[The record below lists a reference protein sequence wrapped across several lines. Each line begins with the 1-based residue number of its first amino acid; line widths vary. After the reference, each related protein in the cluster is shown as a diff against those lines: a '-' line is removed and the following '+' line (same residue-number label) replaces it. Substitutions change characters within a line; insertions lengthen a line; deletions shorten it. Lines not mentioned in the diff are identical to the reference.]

1 MNPWMRFLLYWVYIQ
16 MRLVYFINFHKI
28 EMKGVKTRTI
38 WQQLAI
44 EWMKN
49 TNFAI
54 DARAHTDVNNINKT
68 DFDKRNLDAL
78 SKSRLCYSLETIFLW
93 YAHSTLERS
102 LSRKSLTLHHTKKR
116 SVRQRAAIK
125 SRSNHLQ
132 QSGIS
137 VQKKSGQPPGLTQ
150 FLF

>member
-1 MNPWMRFLLYWVYIQ
+1 MNTLTRFLLNWAYIQ
-16 MRLVYFINFHKI
+16 MRLAYLINFLMI
-28 EMKGVKTRTI
+28 EMKGDETKTI

-78 SKSRLCYSLETIFLW
+78 FKSRLCYSLETIFLW
-93 YAHSTLERS
+93 YAHSTLERFLGNLWHS
-102 LSRKSLTLHHTKKR
+102 VRKKKR